1 MGPLQRARGPVHQS
15 VGRGHGAGSACHRPR
30 TPRRWGRSA
39 VGPARSG
46 VVGSGQAVPV
56 TEVAAMP
63 RTTFTDLVGCR
74 LPVQQAPMGAISPP
88 ALARAVAA
96 AGGLGTI
103 SVPPGGEVPADL
115 AEQTDLPGGVF
126 AVNLVGEGVALDTI
140 RRAAAHARV
149 VDFFWSW
156 PHRAAVD
163 AVHAEGALASWQVG
177 SLAEAVDAVDAGVDL
192 VTVQGRG
199 AGGHVR
205 GDEPLGALLAS
216 VVAAVAV
223 PVLAAGGI
231 GDARSLA
238 DVLAAGGA
246 RVGTRLVATPESGAH
261 PDYVAAVLAAR
272 SGSTEIT
279 DAFALCPLCATRPTA
294 RVLSSAV
301 AAVRALPEGQ
311 VGVLTTPN
319 GEMALTRGHGM
330 PPSRVVTGTVAAMA
344 LYAGEAVGAVSD
356 VRPAGDVV
364 AAMCRGADA
373 LLVGAVPQPREPG
386 GRER

>member
-1 MGPLQRARGPVHQS
+1 M
-15 VGRGHGAGSACHRPR
+15 
-30 TPRRWGRSA
+30 
-39 VGPARSG
+39 GPARSG

-216 VVAAVAV
+216 VGRGG
-223 PVLAAGGI
+223 AGAGARRGRDRRRPEPGRRARRRRRRRTRRYPPR
-231 GDARSLA
+231 GDARVRRAPGLRG
-238 DVLAAGGA
+238 GGA
-246 RVGTRLVATPESGAH
+246 RRPFRVDRDHRRVRGVPAVCHPADGPGAE
-261 PDYVAAVLAAR
+261 L
-272 SGSTEIT
+272 
-279 DAFALCPLCATRPTA
+279 
-294 RVLSSAV
+294 AV

-330 PPSRVVTGTVAAMA
+330 PPSRTVTGTVAAMA

>member
-1 MGPLQRARGPVHQS
+1 M
-15 VGRGHGAGSACHRPR
+15 
-30 TPRRWGRSA
+30 
-39 VGPARSG
+39 GPARSG

-216 VVAAVAV
+216 VVAAVPV

-238 DVLAAGGA
+238 DVLAAGAAGA

-279 DAFALCPLCATRPTA
+279 DAFAVCPLCATRPTA